1 MALQVVERI
10 EMNAINSASLH
21 FPGYSN
27 MPSSACKPWIYADD
41 RPPECGTESQALA
54 VFIKLID
61 PEVEIVKDRKGNR
74 LA

>member
-1 MALQVVERI
+1 
-10 EMNAINSASLH
+10 MNAINSASLH

-27 MPSSACKPWIYADD
+27 MPSSARKPWIYADD
-41 RPPECGTESQALA
+41 SLPECGTESQALA